1 MAKTYP
7 GRYAA
12 DIDGDF
18 VVFLIGMRLTKPWR
32 PTKWVP
38 VSRAMQSMLMQL
50 KADPEKACLELTATE
65 DDVPV
70 PVYETPAPPP
80 DPD

>member
-1 MAKTYP
+1 
-7 GRYAA
+7 
-12 DIDGDF
+12 
-18 VVFLIGMRLTKPWR
+18 
-32 PTKWVP
+32 
-38 VSRAMQSMLMQL
+38 MQSMLKQL